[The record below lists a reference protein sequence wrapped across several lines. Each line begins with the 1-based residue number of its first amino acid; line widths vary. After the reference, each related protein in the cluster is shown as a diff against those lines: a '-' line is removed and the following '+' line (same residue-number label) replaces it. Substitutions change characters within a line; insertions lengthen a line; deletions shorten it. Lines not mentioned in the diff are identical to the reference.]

1 MFVGEY
7 CVRDVVVAERHMSV
21 PELARLM
28 RRYHVGDIVVVE
40 DHAGERMPQGIVT
53 DRDLV
58 VEVLAEEVDLNAVT
72 AADIMSADLLVVGE
86 GDDLWETVERMRDRG
101 VRRAPV
107 VNARGGL
114 EGILTVDDLIDLL
127 AEQMSDLVQLFRR
140 EQRREQAT
148 RTVP

>member
-1 MFVGEY
+1 MSVGEY
-7 CVRDVVVAERHMSV
+7 CVRDVVVADAHMSV

-28 RRYHVGDIVVVE
+28 RSYHVGDIVVVE
-40 DHAGERMPQGIVT
+40 ERGGERVPEGIVT

-107 VNARGGL
+107 VNQRGGL